1 MLEPGFWD
9 DQDSA
14 QKVISESN
22 ALKDV
27 VGDYTELTDEQENL
41 EMTLEL
47 LREESDAEMQED
59 LGSELKEFKKETG
72 SI

>member
-1 MLEPGFWD
+1 MSEPGFWD
-9 DQDSA
+9 DQNTA

-27 VGDYTELTDEQENL
+27 VEEYMELTDTQENL

-47 LREESDAEMQED
+47 LREEFDEEMQED
-59 LGSELKEFKKETG
+59 LGDELKEFQKAT
-72 SI
+72 